1 MYTQAWLLQNQK
13 HAKDGQL
20 PKRNEMKLAHIVCNK
35 NKQQIAIDYA
45 AKIPCTVYVK
55 RERAREGEKAR

>member
-1 MYTQAWLLQNQK
+1 MNTQAWLLQNQK

-20 PKRNEMKLAHIVCNK
+20 PKRNKMKLVHNVWNK

-45 AKIPCTVYVK
+45 AKIPYTITM
-55 RERAREGEKAR
+55 

>member
-1 MYTQAWLLQNQK
+1 MYTQAWLLNQK

-20 PKRNEMKLAHIVCNK
+20 PKRNEIKLVHNVCNK

-45 AKIPCTVYVK
+45 AKIPYTITM
-55 RERAREGEKAR
+55 